1 MHIRWVNVTKLIIS
15 YEFGKSGEIFPF
27 IGQLIVETVESEEG
41 GGYDIQQK
49 SQLESYQEHCGS

>member
-1 MHIRWVNVTKLIIS
+1 MNVTKLIIS